1 MTGPLP
7 ALDDTANSDEATA
20 PIEMPTPKC
29 QQCQT
34 VSVAGP
40 KTNLCQHC
48 QATLTADARQPQLA
62 GESRTHEPA
71 GESPSDVIEFALV
84 TSPYR
89 PFPLE
94 AKRRLREC
102 ADTVVFGDGEST
114 DHRGETAYL
123 TDLPSHDL
131 VERFELHIPR
141 DPEERWKTDRGETI
155 NIYPDRVIANGTEQ
169 NLDPADAQA
178 RVRSSDRFTPLSPAS
193 ESVSEN
199 SPTQPSHPSESQS

>member
-1 MTGPLP
+1 MTGPLA
-7 ALDDTANSDEATA
+7 ALDDAPNSDEATD
-20 PIEMPTPKC
+20 PIEMPIPQC
-29 QQCQT
+29 QQCQAF
-34 VSVAGP
+34 SVAGP
-40 KTNLCQHC
+40 RTNLCQHC

-62 GESRTHEPA
+62 GESRTHEPT

-102 ADTVVFGDGEST
+102 ADTVVFGDSEST
-114 DHRGETAYL
+114 ARRGETAYL
-123 TDLPSHDL
+123 TELPSDDL
-131 VERFELHIPR
+131 VERFELDIPR

-155 NIYPDRVIANGTEQ
+155 NIYPDRVVANGTEQ

-178 RVRSSDRFTPLSPAS
+178 RVRSTDRFTPLSPAS
-193 ESVSEN
+193 ESVSDT
-199 SPTQPSHPSESQS
+199 SPAHPSQPSESQS